1 MVEIALQIRQ
11 CVSEVLKLICFDNHS
26 RHRVEP
32 LMHTYPSSLT
42 LGGRWFRL
50 QRQNES
56 IAVSLVETDDT
67 RMVISLYSVGGVS
80 DKGLLIIADKM
91 MAGRIGG
98 HL

>member
-1 MVEIALQIRQ
+1 
-11 CVSEVLKLICFDNHS
+11 
-26 RHRVEP
+26 
-32 LMHTYPSSLT
+32 MHTVSVIADF
-42 LGGRWFRL
+42 GRSVGFVYKGKTR
-50 QRQNES
+50 S